1 MIRMRN
7 HGQPVR
13 VIPRVWLSMP
23 NWVLKPDRLIIG
35 EKDVE
40 VDEPDVLEKGGEEDE
55 EVVPGQRFTHADSPT
70 KTKRDKLILLHKA
83 PPPLKQLKKPL
94 RSANCKKVKS

>member
-1 MIRMRN
+1 MRN

-23 NWVLKPDRLIIG
+23 NWVLKPVTDLLLVKNI
-35 EKDVE
+35 D

-55 EVVPGQRFTHADSPT
+55 EVVPGQRFTHADSPA
-70 KTKRDKLILLHKA
+70 KTKWDKLILLHKA
-83 PPPLKQLKKPL
+83 PPPLKLLKKPM
-94 RSANCKKVKS
+94 RPAKR

>member
-1 MIRMRN
+1 MRN

-35 EKDVE
+35 EKDVD

-55 EVVPGQRFTHADSPT
+55 EVVPGQRFTHADSPA

-83 PPPLKQLKKPL
+83 PPPLKLLKKPM
-94 RSANCKKVKS
+94 RPAKGKYKKGT